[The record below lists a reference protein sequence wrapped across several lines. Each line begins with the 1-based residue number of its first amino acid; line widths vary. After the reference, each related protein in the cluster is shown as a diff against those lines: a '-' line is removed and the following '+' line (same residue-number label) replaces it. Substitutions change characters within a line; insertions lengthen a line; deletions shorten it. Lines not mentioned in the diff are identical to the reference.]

1 MSQYWKWLKPLGH
14 VDNII
19 FSGFSFPGTKGG
31 KKKRDDWSRADL
43 NLFLESDW
51 YTSRASD
58 CAERWLPL
66 IALYSGMRLEEIARL
81 RPGRDIE
88 KIAGIWCFRI
98 QEHDDPEPW
107 SPKSEAGE
115 RIVPIHSRHI
125 ELGLLDLAKRRSAL
139 PYLWPEEHTSELQS
153 LMRISYA

>member
-1 MSQYWKWLKPLGH
+1 
-14 VDNII
+14 
-19 FSGFSFPGTKGG
+19 
-31 KKKRDDWSRADL
+31 
-43 NLFLESDW
+43 
-51 YTSRASD
+51 
-58 CAERWLPL
+58 
-66 IALYSGMRLEEIARL
+66 MRLEEIARL

-115 RIVPIHSRHI
+115 RIVPIHSRLI

-139 PYLWPEEHTSELQS
+139 PYLWPDLRPSGPDGKRGFGYSREFSRRKIALGVGKKTTFHSFRHKIGRASCRERVCQYVWISGVAVS
-153 LMRISYA
+153 LKKK